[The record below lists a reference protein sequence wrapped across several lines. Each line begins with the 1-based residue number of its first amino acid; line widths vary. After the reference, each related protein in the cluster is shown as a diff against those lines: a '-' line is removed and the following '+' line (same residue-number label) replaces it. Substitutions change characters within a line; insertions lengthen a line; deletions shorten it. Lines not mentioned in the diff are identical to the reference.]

1 MQCGVHCML
10 SQVTVG
16 WLLKQVLPSSTT
28 VGAAGQAQPV
38 LARVEDQQSGSG

>member
-1 MQCGVHCML
+1 MQCVVHYML

-16 WLLKQVLPSSTT
+16 WLLKQVLASSTT

-38 LARVEDQQSGSG
+38 LAGVEYQQSGSG